1 MRRRY
6 FPVSG
11 KFTHIYHSKL
21 SAREAPEL
29 LPEREKTILYVGH
42 VARRKGQLVLAEAF
56 TQIAAQFPEWK
67 LHLAGHDAG
76 EGVTDEIRRLAAE
89 RGLSERI
96 VLLGQ
101 RTDSIEM
108 MRRASIFVQPSFF
121 EGLPLA
127 LQEAMLCG
135 CACIATD
142 IPGNNEIVSHENN
155 GLLVPKG
162 GVNETAQA
170 LSRLIRDD
178 VLRESLQR
186 VARSTVLEKGMSR
199 EKMVR
204 EHIAVY
210 ERDMKS

>member
-1 MRRRY
+1 
-6 FPVSG
+6 
-11 KFTHIYHSKL
+11 
-21 SAREAPEL
+21 
-29 LPEREKTILYVGH
+29 
-42 VARRKGQLVLAEAF
+42 
-56 TQIAAQFPEWK
+56 
-67 LHLAGHDAG
+67 
-76 EGVTDEIRRLAAE
+76 
-89 RGLSERI
+89 
-96 VLLGQ
+96 
-101 RTDSIEM
+101 M

-142 IPGNNEIVSHENN
+142 IPGNNEIISHENN

-162 GVNETAQA
+162 GVNETAEA

-210 ERDMKS
+210 ERVMKS